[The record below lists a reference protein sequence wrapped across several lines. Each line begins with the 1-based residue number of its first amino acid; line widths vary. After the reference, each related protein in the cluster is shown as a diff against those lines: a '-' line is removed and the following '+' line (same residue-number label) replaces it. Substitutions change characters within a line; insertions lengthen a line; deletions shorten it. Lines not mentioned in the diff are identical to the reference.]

1 MTTTCSSDKKIR
13 FGLFAATALGLAL
26 SVRAAEVAEQ
36 HDMPYL
42 DAGRQETLDLY
53 LPAPSPDGAR
63 RAGVVWIHGGGW
75 AAGTKRDRREV
86 AVSRGLAEAGFVV
99 VSVDYRLATKEQ
111 PGWPVAVQDCKNAV
125 RFLRAHADKYG
136 IDPARIAVA
145 GGSAGAHLALMVAYT
160 ANDPALEPSSPYP
173 GVSNEVGAVIELY
186 GITNLLTRQKAD
198 KQGNPTGQLVDSS
211 APRFTGKTRAEG
223 SDLWRYA
230 SPVSHVRR
238 DVPPTFISHG
248 KRDATVDYPQ
258 ALELA
263 DALKAAGVT
272 YELVML
278 EKAGHTFDLTHWG
291 KHPLEK
297 DLTPL
302 VVGFL
307 QKHLGGK

>member
-1 MTTTCSSDKKIR
+1 MTMICPLTQKLRSGI
-13 FGLFAATALGLAL
+13 FALATLGLVL
-26 SVRAAEVAEQ
+26 SVRAAGIGEQ
-36 HDMPYL
+36 HDVPYL
-42 DAGRQETLDLY
+42 DADRQETLDIY
-53 LPAPSPDGAR
+53 LPAPSPGGAR

-75 AAGTKRDRREV
+75 SGGGKRDRREV
-86 AVSRGLAEAGFVV
+86 SVSRGLAQAGFVV
-99 VSVDYRLATKEQ
+99 VSVDYRLAMEEL

-173 GVSNEVGAVIELY
+173 GVSNEVGAVVEFY
-186 GITNLLTRQKAD
+186 GITNLLTRQRVD
-198 KQGNPTGQLVDSS
+198 KQGNPTGQLAGGSS
-211 APRFTGKTRAEG
+211 TRFTGKTRAAG
-223 SDLWRYA
+223 SDTWRYA

-238 DVPPTFISHG
+238 DVPPTLILHG
-248 KRDATVDYPQ
+248 KQDATVDYPQ

-263 DALKAAGVT
+263 DALKAAGAT

-291 KHPLEK
+291 KQPLEK

-307 QKHLGGK
+307 QKHLGEK